1 MTYRMTRNWESKYL
15 AKIAQ
20 YLGDRISAMNT
31 IQLPDMRN
39 IMHNLCEIRPLS
51 SP

>member
-1 MTYRMTRNWESKYL
+1 MTYRMTRNRESKYL

-20 YLGDRISAMNT
+20 YLGDRISAMKT

-39 IMHNLCEIRPLS
+39 VMHNLCEAEP
-51 SP
+51 